1 MLSPLDES
9 LFHQIPSTFDHV
21 GTSDPRFFDR
31 WWFAAYDPAGGGAIQ
46 LTLAVYSNMNVC
58 DAGLVVVREGTQHN
72 VRASRSL
79 RPRFS
84 TAVGPFRVEVLEPLR
99 RLRLV
104 AEPGDGR
111 PVGVDLEWTAT
122 MAPEEERPHF
132 HRVRGRITEEYQ
144 RYDQIGEVSGTVT
157 FADGRRLEVARW
169 WACRD
174 HSWGV
179 RQNAG
184 IAEPVTGPTPPG
196 GADGYCFSFLFFST
210 ERLAGHV
217 QIAERGMN
225 REYLTGLIRDVDGGG
240 RERRVVD
247 AELDLDLQPGTRRFA
262 NATMALTLDDGSPL
276 TLRSEALGP
285 SIAMPGLGYSGGWN
299 DGHGLGVWRG
309 DEFLEHEV
317 WDVRHPV
324 DVIDASGAVIQ
335 PVHRIQPVR
344 VTVTDTHRDPG
355 DPGGPAVDRGT
366 GSHTLLPTGRLP
378 QHGLG

>member
-1 MLSPLDES
+1 VLSPLDES

-31 WWFAAYDPAGGGAIQ
+31 WWFAAYDPDGGGAIQ
-46 LTLAVYSNMNVC
+46 LTLAVYNNMNVC
-58 DAGLVVVREGTQHN
+58 DAGLVVIADGLQHN

-79 RPRFS
+79 RPRFA
-84 TAVGPFRVEVLEPLR
+84 TEVGPFRVEVLEPLR

-111 PVGVDLEWTAT
+111 PVGVDLEWRAVTD
-122 MAPEEERPHF
+122 PEEERPHF

-157 FADGRRLEVARW
+157 FGDGRRLDVARW

-184 IAEPVTGPTPPG
+184 IPEPVTGPAPAA
-196 GADGYCFSFLFFST
+196 GADGFLFSFLFFST
-210 ERLAGHV
+210 GRLAGHV
-217 QIAERGMN
+217 QIAERGER
-225 REYLTGLIRDVDGGG
+225 REYLTGLIRDVADGSH
-240 RERRVVD
+240 ERRVVD
-247 AELDLDLQPGTRRFA
+247 ATLALDLQPSTRRFA
-262 NATMALTLDDGSPL
+262 SATMDLMLDDGSAM
-276 TLRSEALGP
+276 TVRSDALGP

-299 DGHGLGVWRG
+299 DGRGLGVWRG
-309 DEFLEHEV
+309 DEYLEHEV

-324 DVIDASGAVIQ
+324 DVIDVADAARPVTQ

-344 VTVTDTHRDPG
+344 VTVARAPD
-355 DPGGPAVDRGT
+355 GGFDDEGT
-366 GSHTLLPTGRLP
+366 GSHTLLPNGRLP
-378 QHGLG
+378 QYGLGL